1 MPYFFLMNMNDD
13 NSEEEEIKMLVE
25 LIFAFCWTLTTIS
38 PCYNREYDLLFFF
51 LEKKSFFVAS
61 YKRLYNK

>member
-1 MPYFFLMNMNDD
+1 MNMNDD
-13 NSEEEEIKMLVE
+13 NGEEEEIKMLVE

-51 LEKKSFFVAS
+51 LEKKIVFCSFLQALV
-61 YKRLYNK
+61 